1 MTAIIHSDA
10 PVDRIG
16 AQVPFRAARRVR
28 SLSDRSIAWLFVTPT
43 IALLLAINIF
53 PLIWMIR
60 LSFTSLNLSMSYLPL
75 RFVGLDNYADVLSD
89 EDVWIRLQTTAQFVI
104 STVALQ
110 VIVGFGLALL
120 INRQFRSHSFWTTII
135 LLPMMLSPAVVGNF
149 WTLLLQPQ
157 IGPFNYVVGLFT
169 GVAPSSFSMTGEVAL
184 APWTIVLVDTWMWAP
199 YVMLICLAGLRSIP
213 DYIYEAA
220 EVDRASSW
228 RQFWSITLPMAH
240 AVFDARGPVP
250 RHRKLQDVRH
260 GQSLNLRRARLD
272 DGACLDHPE
281 AGRVREVAHGLFLRA
296 RHHPVCHRLWRG
308 KYLRQSA
315 QPGEAT
321 MTAAAKSTAH
331 SIVEASPRVKAFAA
345 VIVIFYAIVTITPLL
360 WIVATAFKSQSD
372 AIAYP
377 PKVIFQPTLEGYV
390 NLFTV
395 RTRQTPD
402 FIASLP
408 PATTWYDKLVRK
420 HDMVVAGPSK
430 VVPRFINSL
439 VIGFGS
445 TFLAVLLGALAA
457 YAFSRF
463 RIPLADDLLFFILS
477 TRMMPPVA
485 VAIPIYLMYRELNLT
500 DTWTGMILLYTA
512 VNVSLAVWLLKGF
525 IDEIPREYEEAALVD
540 GYTRL
545 QALRKVVLPQAVTGI
560 AATAIFCLIFSWN
573 EYAFAVL
580 LTSGDAQTMPPFIPF
595 IIGEGGQ
602 DWPAVAAATTL
613 FVIPIVLFTIV
624 LRRHL
629 LRGITF
635 GAVRK

>member
-1 MTAIIHSDA
+1 MTA
-10 PVDRIG
+10 V
-16 AQVPFRAARRVR
+16 
-28 SLSDRSIAWLFVTPT
+28 
-43 IALLLAINIF
+43 
-53 PLIWMIR
+53 
-60 LSFTSLNLSMSYLPL
+60 
-75 RFVGLDNYADVLSD
+75 
-89 EDVWIRLQTTAQFVI
+89 
-104 STVALQ
+104 
-110 VIVGFGLALL
+110 
-120 INRQFRSHSFWTTII
+120 
-135 LLPMMLSPAVVGNF
+135 
-149 WTLLLQPQ
+149 
-157 IGPFNYVVGLFT
+157 
-169 GVAPSSFSMTGEVAL
+169 
-184 APWTIVLVDTWMWAP
+184 
-199 YVMLICLAGLRSIP
+199 
-213 DYIYEAA
+213 
-220 EVDRASSW
+220 
-228 RQFWSITLPMAH
+228 
-240 AVFDARGPVP
+240 
-250 RHRKLQDVRH
+250 
-260 GQSLNLRRARLD
+260 
-272 DGACLDHPE
+272 
-281 AGRVREVAHGLFLRA
+281 
-296 RHHPVCHRLWRG
+296 
-308 KYLRQSA
+308 
-315 QPGEAT
+315 
-321 MTAAAKSTAH
+321 AKSTAH
-331 SIVEASPRVKAFAA
+331 SIVEASPRVKVFAA
-345 VIVIFYAIVTITPLL
+345 VVVVFYALVTITPLL

-420 HDMVVAGPSK
+420 HDMVIAGPSK

-463 RIPLADDLLFFILS
+463 R
-477 TRMMPPVA
+477 MPPVA
-485 VAIPIYLMYRELNLT
+485 VAIPIYLMYRQLNLT